1 MRKRFDDVKKPQRGT
16 ALITSLLVLFMSFG
30 LGTALVELTTSGLRH
45 VVREEQA
52 VRSLYAAEAGLEYKK
67 MQVWKLFKVEQK
79 FDSFVLWE
87 LASPTNPMETV
98 GGDLGGGLRY
108 SCGIVGQ
115 RVNSNF
121 SRELTFRS
129 VGWVDQDNDGQLD
142 DGEPRTVLEHTIEFT
157 LDRSGVFDYAYFA
170 NNYGW
175 MYGFGANDLIVN
187 GDMRANGNF
196 DFSGGTPTINGSVY
210 ATANNKLIPPAA
222 GYVNITPTQWSNS
235 YYNSVNT
242 GRARQAYD
250 ATIHGAKGSETYEQW
265 RDIIYDQN
273 GSIVNGRVSGAV
285 VADARGTRTYSGTVL
300 DPTPTQELPMPD
312 LDDISRYITLSQTY
326 VDQKQTFA
334 DGTPNP
340 DYGQGAYV
348 EVWNNSLNRY
358 VRLSTNGV
366 VNGSGVLIGTSTRPI
381 RIHGPVTFTG
391 DVVIK
396 GYVEGQGTL
405 YAGRNVHI
413 VGSVRY
419 KNPPDFRGT
428 NPTTIE
434 QQNEKK
440 DILGLAAR
448 GSVIMGNVK
457 KFGYYPLHY
466 MTPPFTKP
474 RYDEYGNLIPAYDAT
489 QTDSYGRKRYQSLY
503 SDSYIDSISENINQI
518 DAILYTNFVG
528 GGNIGTGGGGCTIN
542 GSIICKDEAMVLYSL
557 PLRLNYDNRIRDKG
571 PGTRPLIDIDLP
583 RAPKMVP
590 KLWQVLSGGAG

>member
-1 MRKRFDDVKKPQRGT
+1 MRERTRQRYERAS
-16 ALITSLLVLFMSFG
+16 ALVTSLVVLFMSFG
-30 LGTALVELTTSGLRH
+30 LGTALLSLSTGGLRH
-45 VVREEQA
+45 VAREEQA
-52 VRSLYAAEAGLEYKK
+52 LRTLYAAEAGLEFKK
-67 MQVWKLFKVEQK
+67 MQVWKMFKVEQD
-79 FDSFVLWE
+79 FGSFVPWE

-98 GGDLGGGLRY
+98 GGDLGDGLRY

-115 RVNSNF
+115 QINSNF
-121 SRELTFRS
+121 SRELTFRA
-129 VGWVDQDNDGQLD
+129 VGWLDQDNDGQLD
-142 DGEPRTVLEHTIEFT
+142 SGEPRTVVEQTMEFT
-157 LDRSGVFDYAYFA
+157 LERSGVFDYAYFA

-196 DFSGGTPTINGSVY
+196 DFSRGTPTINGSVY
-210 ATANNKLIPPAA
+210 ASANNKLIPPAA
-222 GYVNITPTQWSNS
+222 GIVNITPTQWSNS
-235 YYNSVNT
+235 YYNSQNNP
-242 GRARQAYD
+242 RARQAYD
-250 ATIHGAKGSETYEQW
+250 PTRHGAKGSPTYEQW
-265 RDIIYDQN
+265 RDLIYDQN
-273 GSIVNGRVSGAV
+273 ASIVNNRVSGAV
-285 VADARGTRTYSGTVL
+285 VADARGTKTYTGTVL
-300 DPTPTQELPMPD
+300 DPTPNKELPLPD
-312 LDDISRYITLSQTY
+312 LDDISRYISLSQNY
-326 VDQKQTFA
+326 VDQRQTFA

-340 DYGQGAYV
+340 NYGQGAYV
-348 EVWNNSLNRY
+348 EVWDNSRNQY

-366 VNGSGVLIGTSTRPI
+366 VNGSGVLIGTSDRPI

-396 GYVEGQGTL
+396 GFVEGQGTL

-428 NPTTIE
+428 DPAAIE
-434 QQNEKK
+434 QRNEKR

-457 KFGYYPLHY
+457 NFGYYPLNY
-466 MTPPFTKP
+466 MKPPFTKP
-474 RYDEYGNLIPAYDAT
+474 RYDEYGNLIPAFDAT
-489 QTDSYGRKRYQSLY
+489 QVDEYGRKRYQSLY
-503 SDSYIDSISENINQI
+503 SDDYIASIAENINQI
-518 DAILYTNFVG
+518 DAIMFTNFVG
-528 GGNIGTGGGGCTIN
+528 GGNIATGGGGCTIN

>member
-1 MRKRFDDVKKPQRGT
+1 MKTRSRKRYQRAT
-16 ALITSLLVLFMSFG
+16 ALITSLVVLFMSFG
-30 LGTALVELTTSGLRH
+30 LGTALVSLTTSGLRH
-45 VVREEQA
+45 VAREEQA
-52 VRSLYAAEAGLEYKK
+52 LRTFYAAEAGLEYKK
-67 MQVWKLFKVEQK
+67 LQIWKEFKVDQK
-79 FDSFVLWE
+79 FDEFVPLE
-87 LASPTNPMETV
+87 QASPTNPLATV
-98 GGDLGGGLRY
+98 GGELGDGLRY

-115 RVNSNF
+115 RINSSF

-129 VGWVDQDNDGQLD
+129 VGWLDQDGDGQLD
-142 DGEPRTVLEHTIEFT
+142 NGEPRTVVEQTMEFT
-157 LDRSGVFDYAYFA
+157 LERSGVFDYAYFA

-222 GYVNITPTQWSNS
+222 GIVNITPTQWTNS
-235 YYNSVNT
+235 FYNSQNNP
-242 GRARQAYD
+242 RARQAYD
-250 ATIHGAKGSETYEQW
+250 ATRHGAKGSDTYEQW
-265 RDIIYDQN
+265 RDLIYDESA
-273 GSIVNGRVSGAV
+273 SIVNNRVSGAV
-285 VADARGTRTYSGTVL
+285 VADARGIKTYSGTLL
-300 DPTPTQELPMPD
+300 DPNPTKELPMPD
-312 LDDISRYITLSQTY
+312 LDDINRYISLSQNY

-340 DYGQGAYV
+340 NYGQGAYV
-348 EVWNNSLNRY
+348 EVWNPSLSRY
-358 VRLSTNGV
+358 VRVSTNGV
-366 VNGSGVLIGTSTRPI
+366 VEGSAVLIGTSDKPI

-396 GYVEGQGTL
+396 GFIEGQGTL

-428 NPTTIE
+428 DPTTIE
-434 QQNEKK
+434 QQNEKR

-457 KFGYYPLHY
+457 NFGYYPLNY
-466 MTPPFTKP
+466 MKPPFTKP

-489 QTDSYGRKRYQSLY
+489 QVDSYGRKRYQSLY
-503 SDSYIDSISENINQI
+503 SDNYIASIAENINQI
-518 DAILYTNFVG
+518 DAILYTNCVG
-528 GGNIGTGGGGCTIN
+528 GGNIATGGGGCTIN

-590 KLWQVLSGGAG
+590 KLWQVLSGGAGQ

>member
-1 MRKRFDDVKKPQRGT
+1 MRKRTRQRYQRAT
-16 ALITSLLVLFMSFG
+16 ALITALLVLFMSFG
-30 LGTALVELTTSGLRH
+30 LGTALVSLSTSGLRH
-45 VVREEQA
+45 VAREEQSL
-52 VRSLYAAEAGLEYKK
+52 RTLYAAEAGLEYKK

-79 FDSFVLWE
+79 FDSFVPWE

-98 GGDLGGGLRY
+98 GGDLGDGLRY

-115 RVNSNF
+115 RINSNY
-121 SRELTFRS
+121 SRELTFRA
-129 VGWVDQDNDGQLD
+129 VGWLDQDNDGQLD
-142 DGEPRTVLEHTIEFT
+142 AEEYRTVIEQTIEFT
-157 LDRSGVFDYAYFA
+157 LERSQVFDYAYFA

-210 ATANNKLIPPAA
+210 ACANNKLIPPAA

-235 YYNSVNT
+235 YYNSLNNP
-242 GRARQAYD
+242 RARQAYD
-250 ATIHGAKGSETYEQW
+250 PTRHGAKGSATYEQW
-265 RDIIYDQN
+265 RDLIYDQN
-273 GSIVNGRVSGAV
+273 ASIVNNRVSGAV
-285 VADARGTRTYSGTVL
+285 VSDARGTKTYSGTVL
-300 DPTPTQELPMPD
+300 DPTPNKELPLPD
-312 LDDISRYITLSQTY
+312 LDDISRYISLSQNY
-326 VDQKQTFA
+326 VDQRQTFA

-340 DYGQGAYV
+340 NYGQGAYV
-348 EVWNNSLNRY
+348 EVWDTSQNRY

-366 VNGSGVLIGTSTRPI
+366 VNGSGVLIGTSDKPI

-428 NPTTIE
+428 DPTAIE

-457 KFGYYPLHY
+457 SFGYYPLYY
-466 MTPPFTKP
+466 MKPPFTKP
-474 RYDEYGNLIPAYDAT
+474 RYDEYGNLIPAFDAT
-489 QTDSYGRKRYQSLY
+489 QVDQYGRKRYQSLY
-503 SDSYIDSISENINQI
+503 SDDYIASIAENINQI
-518 DAILYTNFVG
+518 DAILFTNFVG
-528 GGNIGTGGGGCTIN
+528 GGNIATGGGGCTIN

>member
-1 MRKRFDDVKKPQRGT
+1 MKTRSRKRYQRAT
-16 ALITSLLVLFMSFG
+16 ALITSLVVLFMSFG
-30 LGTALVELTTSGLRH
+30 LGTALVSLTTSGLRH
-45 VVREEQA
+45 VAREEQA
-52 VRSLYAAEAGLEYKK
+52 LRTLYAAEAGLEYKK
-67 MQVWKLFKVEQK
+67 LQIWKEFKVDQK
-79 FDSFVLWE
+79 FDEFVPLE
-87 LASPTNPMETV
+87 LASPTNPLATV
-98 GGDLGGGLRY
+98 GGGLGDGLRY

-115 RVNSNF
+115 RINSNF

-142 DGEPRTVLEHTIEFT
+142 GGEPRTVVEQTIEFT
-157 LDRSGVFDYAYFA
+157 LERSGVFDYAYFA

-210 ATANNKLIPPAA
+210 AAANNKLIPPAA
-222 GYVNITPTQWSNS
+222 GIVNITPTQWSNS
-235 YYNSVNT
+235 YYNSLNNP
-242 GRARQAYD
+242 RARQAYD
-250 ATIHGAKGSETYEQW
+250 ATRHGAKGSDTYEQW
-265 RDIIYDQN
+265 RDLIYDQN
-273 GSIVNGRVSGAV
+273 ASIVKNRVSGAV
-285 VADARGTRTYSGTVL
+285 VADARGIKTYGGTLL
-300 DPTPTQELPMPD
+300 DSNPTKELPMPD
-312 LDDISRYITLSQTY
+312 LDDINRYINLSRNY
-326 VDQKQTFA
+326 VDQKQTYA

-340 DYGQGAYV
+340 YYGQGAYV
-348 EVWNNSLNRY
+348 EVWNSTLNQY
-358 VRLSTNGV
+358 VRLSTDGV
-366 VNGSGVLIGTSTRPI
+366 VEGSAVLIGTSDKPI

-396 GYVEGQGTL
+396 GFVEGQGTL
-405 YAGRNVHI
+405 YAARNVHI

-434 QQNEKK
+434 QQNEKR

-457 KFGYYPLHY
+457 SFGYYPLYY

-489 QTDSYGRKRYQSLY
+489 QVDSYGRKRYQSLY
-503 SDSYIDSISENINQI
+503 SDDYIASIAENISQI

-528 GGNIGTGGGGCTIN
+528 GGNIATGGGGCTIN

-590 KLWQVLSGGAG
+590 KLWQVLSGGTGQ